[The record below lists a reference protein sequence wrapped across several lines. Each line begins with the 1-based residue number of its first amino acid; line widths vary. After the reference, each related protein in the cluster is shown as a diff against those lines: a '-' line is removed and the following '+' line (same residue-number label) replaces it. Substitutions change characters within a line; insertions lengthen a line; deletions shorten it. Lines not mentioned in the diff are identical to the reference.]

1 MTMKWREG
9 KRDEAELIRAP
20 AVRAESLIRPNRL
33 MGMLSN
39 DGKLPTG
46 WGMPEAKAT
55 LIGYRIMSNLL
66 FQVGMSGIQSSQN
79 KKASSLSI
87 LVAIC

>member
-1 MTMKWREG
+1 MRTER
-9 KRDEAELIRAP
+9 
-20 AVRAESLIRPNRL
+20 LIRPNRL
-33 MGMLSN
+33 MGMLIN

-46 WGMPEAKAT
+46 LGMPEAMPEAKAT